1 MGKYYTES
9 EGYGNGYRKRY
20 LNGLEKLLEQ
30 RTKDCQK
37 QRDEFGKAIISDQEY
52 YRKRF
57 RDMLGWPLNEKPKT
71 ILSVTEQK
79 TFEND
84 KVIIRRMQFELFD
97 GFYFYGILIRHKT
110 DKKLPLVISQHGG
123 LGTPEICC
131 SFFDSANYK
140 DMSERIFDKGVNVFA
155 PQLDLWQEER
165 FGPSGKRNDFDM
177 KLKQLGGSIAALEI
191 YSIMRC
197 IDYFE
202 KKDYCN
208 GKFGMVGLSYGGFY
222 TLYTTAADTRIKAA
236 LSCSHFN
243 DRIKYG
249 WMSKSFINAA
259 STFLDAEVAAL
270 VYPRRLA
277 IEVGDND
284 ELFEPESAALEFERL
299 KRYYGKDI
307 DKLHFHIF
315 NGVHEFCPD
324 GDEAI
329 DWVLDEIL

>member
-37 QRDEFGKAIISDQEY
+37 RRDEFGKAIISDQEY
-52 YRKRF
+52 YRKKL

-191 YSIMRC
+191 YSVMRC

-202 KKDYCN
+202 KADYCN
-208 GKFGMVGLSYGGFY
+208 GKFGMSGLSYGGFY
-222 TLYTTAADTRIKAA
+222 TMYTAAVDTRIKAA

-249 WMSKSFINAA
+249 WMSKSFKNAA

-284 ELFEPESAALEFERL
+284 DIF
-299 KRYYGKDI
+299 DI
-307 DKLHFHIF
+307 DSALAEYERFKKLFGEKEKNFRFHVF
-315 NGVHEFCPD
+315 KGTHEFCPD
-324 GDEAI
+324 NDDAI
-329 DWVLDEIL
+329 NWILSELL

>member
-1 MGKYYTES
+1 MGKYYTER
-9 EGYGNGYRKRY
+9 EDYGNGYRIKY
-20 LNGLEKLLEQ
+20 LKSLDKLLEQ
-30 RTKDCQK
+30 RREQCKK
-37 QRDEFGKAIISDQEY
+37 QRDGFAKDITAKPDE
-52 YRKRF
+52 YRKKYY
-57 RDMLGWPLNEKPKT
+57 DMLGWPLNSEPQK
-71 ILSVTEQK
+71 IISITEQN
-79 TFEND
+79 TYEDD
-84 KVIIRRMQFELFD
+84 KIIIRRMQFELFD
-97 GFYFYGILIRHKT
+97 GFYFYGILFRHKT

-123 LGTPEICC
+123 WGTPEFC
-131 SFFDSANYK
+131 SGFFDSENYN
-140 DMSERIFDKGVNVFA
+140 DMSMRVFDKGVNVFA
-155 PQLDLWQEER
+155 PQLDLWQENR
-165 FGPSGKRNDFDM
+165 FGPSGRRDDFDM

-222 TLYTTAADTRIKAA
+222 TLYTTAADTRRKAA

-299 KRYYGKDI
+299 KRYYGKDT

-329 DWVLDEIL
+329 DWILDEIL